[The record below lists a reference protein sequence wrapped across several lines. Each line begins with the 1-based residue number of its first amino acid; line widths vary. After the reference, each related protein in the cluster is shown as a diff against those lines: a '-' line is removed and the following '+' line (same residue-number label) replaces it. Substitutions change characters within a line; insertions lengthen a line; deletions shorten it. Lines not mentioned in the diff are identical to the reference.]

1 MPVTSQQSSQV
12 TLTKS
17 DRGSGFS
24 RFSLLLLLLM
34 LLVLLVSRGA
44 SAAVLLY
51 YREKE
56 NEEGVAVEVGA
67 EVEVGLWAVVTVAQ
81 AARCAGAPSDT

>member
-1 MPVTSQQSSQV
+1 M
-12 TLTKS
+12 
-17 DRGSGFS
+17 
-24 RFSLLLLLLM
+24 
-34 LLVLLVSRGA
+34 LLVSRGA

-67 EVEVGLWAVVTVAQ
+67 EAEVGLWAVVTIAQ